1 MRKSVSEA
9 IGLIAGSYQFPL
21 LLARRAREKGL
32 RVVAVAIRDLTSPE
46 IEDLVDTVEWIR
58 LGQLGKLITV
68 FKNAGVS
75 RAYMAGAVR
84 KAEIFGT
91 SRVLK
96 HLPDA
101 RAVRFWFQKLR
112 DRRDATILGALAD
125 ELSAEG
131 IHLQNSVEL
140 LEDSLAVRGCMSRR
154 KLRAREME
162 DVQFGWEHVREL
174 ARLDIGQSLVVK
186 DCCVV
191 AVEAVEGTD
200 ECIRRAG
207 ALAGPG
213 AVLVKSS
220 RPDQDMRF
228 DVPCVGEQTVRTC
241 HEAGIPVIAVEAGK
255 TLLIDKEGMLKAADE
270 LGVSI
275 VGTPLEEDE

>member
-1 MRKSVSEA
+1 VPET
-9 IGLIAGSYQFPL
+9 IGLIAGSYRFPL
-21 LLARRAREKGL
+21 LLAARAREQGY

-46 IEDLVDTVEWIR
+46 IEGAVDSVEWIR
-58 LGQLGKLITV
+58 LGQLGKLISV
-68 FKNAGVS
+68 FKSEGIS
-75 RAYMAGAVR
+75 RVYMAGAVR
-84 KAEIFGT
+84 KGEIFGT

-112 DRRDATILGALAD
+112 DRRDGTILGALAD

-140 LEDSLAVRGCMSRR
+140 LEDSLAVRGCMTRR

-162 DVQFGWEHVREL
+162 DVQFGWKHVREL
-174 ARLDIGQSLVVK
+174 ARLDIGQSILVK

-200 ECIRRAG
+200 ECIRRG
-207 ALAGPG
+207 GSLAGPG

-228 DVPCVGEQTVRTC
+228 DVPCVGEQTVQTC
-241 HEAGIPVIAVEAGK
+241 HEASVPVIAIEAGK
-255 TLLIDKEGMLKAADE
+255 TLLIDKERMLETADA

-275 VGTPLEEDE
+275 VGAPLEDE